1 MPTSRRASSPLP
13 FEPRPRLRARSI
25 VPPYL
30 LARIAEA
37 DQFGMAR
44 AAEAA
49 RRSLL
54 ADPPLRAEREQA
66 SDRTPPTPPSVLAPG
81 EARQPAAAAVDR
93 TIFDAGNTETLP
105 GREVRREKDA
115 PVDDVAVNEAFDG
128 LGATHA
134 LLLEAF
140 GRDSVDGKGLPLLA
154 TVHYGR
160 DYDNAFWDGE
170 RMVFGDGD
178 GEVFGRFTA
187 SLSVI
192 GHELAHGVTQYTA
205 GLVYEGQSGALNESF
220 SDMMGALVEQHQ
232 RGQRADAASW
242 LIGEGLFTDAVEGR
256 ALRSMIAP
264 GTAYDDDV
272 LGRDPQPA
280 DMAGYVDTSDD
291 NGGVHLNSGIP
302 NRAFALA
309 ATELGGFAWER
320 AGQVWYDTVVGAQA
334 PLDPRSTFAQFAEA
348 TVAAAR
354 ARFGEESA
362 ELSAIARAWV
372 TVGVRSDETPA

>member
-1 MPTSRRASSPLP
+1 MRRH
-13 FEPRPRLRARSI
+13 I

-30 LARIAEA
+30 LARIARA
-37 DQFGMAR
+37 DAFGMER

-54 ADPPLRAEREQA
+54 ADPPLREERVRA
-66 SDRTPPTPPSVLAPG
+66 GKATAAGGHSRAVSAAPVDRRV
-81 EARQPAAAAVDR
+81 ER
-93 TIFDAGNTETLP
+93 TIFDAGNTEKLP
-105 GREVRREKDA
+105 GREVRTEGA
-115 PVDDVAVNEAFDG
+115 AASGDVAVDEAYEG

-140 GRDSVDGKGLPLLA
+140 GRASVDGAGLPLLA
-154 TVHYGR
+154 TVHYGTH
-160 DYDNAFWDGE
+160 YDNAFWDGQ

-192 GHELAHGVTQYTA
+192 GHELAHGVTQFTA
-205 GLVYEGQSGALNESF
+205 GLAYEGQSGALNESF
-220 SDMMGALVEQHQ
+220 SDVMGALVEQFHARQ
-232 RGQRADAASW
+232 TADAASW
-242 LIGEGLFTDAVEGR
+242 LIGAGLFTSAVQGR
-256 ALRSMIAP
+256 ALRSMLEP

-280 DMAGYVDTSDD
+280 DMAGYVDTADD

-309 ATELGGFAWER
+309 ARAIGGFAWER
-320 AGQVWYDTVVGAQA
+320 AGQVWYDAITGELSPTA
-334 PLDPRSTFAQFAEA
+334 DFAGFAAA
-348 TVAAAR
+348 TTASAR
-354 ARFGEESA
+354 ARFGDDSPEVGA
-362 ELSAIARAWV
+362 VAAAWR
-372 TVGVRSDETPA
+372 TVGVTAS

>member
-1 MPTSRRASSPLP
+1 MPTSPRASSAHR
-13 FEPRPRLRARSI
+13 RPLRAHSI

-30 LARIAEA
+30 LARIAAA
-37 DQFGMAR
+37 DAFGMAR

-54 ADPPLRAEREQA
+54 ADPPLRLERERA
-66 SDRTPPTPPSVLAPG
+66 SDRSPATPPSALAPS
-81 EARQPAAAAVDR
+81 AAAAAVDR
-93 TIFDAGNTETLP
+93 TVFDAGNTEILP
-105 GREVRREKDA
+105 GREVRGETDA

-140 GRDSVDGKGLPLLA
+140 GRESVDGKGLPLLA

-160 DYDNAFWDGE
+160 DYDNAFWDGK

-220 SDMMGALVEQHQ
+220 SDVMGALVEQH
-232 RGQRADAASW
+232 RLGQRADAASW

-272 LGRDPQPA
+272 LGKDPQPA
-280 DMAGYVDTSDD
+280 DMAGYVDTRDD

-320 AGQVWYDTVVGAQA
+320 VGQVWYDTVVGVQE
-334 PLDPRSTFAQFAEA
+334 PLDPRATFAQFAAA
-348 TVAAAR
+348 TLGAAR
-354 ARFGEESA
+354 ARFDEESA
-362 ELSAIARAWV
+362 EVSAIERAWR
-372 TVGVRSDETPA
+372 TVGVRSDDTPG

>member
-1 MPTSRRASSPLP
+1 MPTSSRAFSALP
-13 FEPRPRLRARSI
+13 QPLRARSI

-30 LARIAEA
+30 LARIAQA
-37 DQFGMAR
+37 DSFGMAR

-54 ADPPLRAEREQA
+54 ADPPLRLEREHA
-66 SDRTPPTPPSVLAPG
+66 ADRSPATPPSALAVPVT
-81 EARQPAAAAVDR
+81 AAVVDR
-93 TIFDAGNTETLP
+93 TVFDAGNTETLP
-105 GREVRREKDA
+105 GREVRREADA

-140 GRDSVDGKGLPLLA
+140 GRDSVDGTGLPLLA

-192 GHELAHGVTQYTA
+192 GHELAHGVTQFTA
-205 GLVYEGQSGALNESF
+205 GLIYEGQSGALNESF
-220 SDMMGALVEQHQ
+220 SDVLGALVEQHQ
-232 RGQRADAASW
+232 LGQRADAASW

-280 DMAGYVDTSDD
+280 DMAGYVDTRDD

-320 AGQVWYDTVVGAQA
+320 AGQVWYDTVVGLAA
-334 PLDPRSTFAQFAEA
+334 PLDPRSTFEQFAEA
-348 TVAAAR
+348 TMGAAR

-362 ELSAIARAWV
+362 ELSAIDRAWR
-372 TVGVRSDETPA
+372 TVGVRSDDTPG